1 MNEYTENSG
10 VCNALKIT
18 ELSPRRRQVLRAE
31 YRGAPVAVKRL
42 APADGGSGALHP
54 WSWSGSLGLKGWPG
68 GGSGGHVGGSESP
81 AARRGS
87 GSDEPETPGTDSDG
101 PRAGPTIEALLGP
114 AGAGGVRARSSR
126 RREEFL
132 EEIRLLSR
140 LRHPNVLGMIGAVYD
155 AGAELLVTEVLEHG
169 SLRDLLRNRSD
180 ECLML
185 HCCDASL
192 QIFTLCMLAMTQGGY
207 GRC

>member
-1 MNEYTENSG
+1 MENSG
-10 VCNALKIT
+10 VSNALNIT

-42 APADGGSGALHP
+42 APADAPAASSGGSGSSLP
-54 WSWSGSLGLKGWPG
+54 WSWSG
-68 GGSGGHVGGSESP
+68 GHGGGSESP

-87 GSDEPETPGTDSDG
+87 GSDQPETPGTDSDG
-101 PRAGPTIEALLGP
+101 PGRARMTIEALLGP
-114 AGAGGVRARSSR
+114 AGAGGARARSSR

-180 ECLML
+180 EC
-185 HCCDASL
+185 
-192 QIFTLCMLAMTQGGY
+192 
-207 GRC
+207 